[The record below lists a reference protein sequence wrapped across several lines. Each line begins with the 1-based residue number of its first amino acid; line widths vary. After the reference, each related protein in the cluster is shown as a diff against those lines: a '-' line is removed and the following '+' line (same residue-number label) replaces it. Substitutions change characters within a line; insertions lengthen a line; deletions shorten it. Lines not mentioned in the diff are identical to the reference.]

1 MAKVWI
7 RLGGY
12 ITADDATMERIKAGS
27 CDALVKAIKENGF
40 EVNGESYIPE
50 TDDESV
56 IDSFESD
63 PMVLT
68 FFREIPE
75 NE

>member
-1 MAKVWI
+1 MEKIWV
-7 RLGGY
+7 RMGGY
-12 ITADDATMERIKAGS
+12 ITADAETMAKIKNGNT
-27 CDALVKAIKENGF
+27 DALVKAIKDNGF

-56 IDSFESD
+56 IDSFEPD